1 MHKIKEML
9 MKELYEYEE
18 KAKKMSGGKIS
29 AGDLETLHKLT
40 DTVKNID
47 KICLME
53 DDEDGEYSEAGG
65 WMADGRMYGT
75 YDNGSS
81 YARGRGRVR
90 GRNARRD
97 SMGRYSREGGY
108 SEEGYS
114 EEGGSSYARG
124 GQGGNRGGNRGG
136 QGGMNRSSYRGG
148 YSYGDAKDHMIDK
161 LEEMLDMAETPRE
174 RKAIHRCIEQ
184 IEQA

>member
-47 KICLME
+47 KIEMLE
-53 DDEDGEYSEAGG
+53 DEDGEYSEAGN
-65 WMADGRMYGT
+65 WMGEGRMYGT
-75 YDNGSS
+75 SYEGGSS
-81 YARGRGRVR
+81 YARGRRGR

-114 EEGGSSYARG
+114 EERG
-124 GQGGNRGGNRGG
+124 RQGGNR
-136 QGGMNRSSYRGG
+136 GGMNRSSYRGG
-148 YSYGDAKDHMIDK
+148 YSYDGAKDHMIEK
-161 LEEMLDMAETPRE
+161 LEEMLDMAETPQE

>member
-47 KICLME
+47 KIEMLE
-53 DDEDGEYSEAGG
+53 DDDDEYSEAGG

-75 YDNGSS
+75 YDHESS
-81 YARGRGRVR
+81 YARGRRGR

-97 SMGRYSREGGY
+97 SMGRYSRAGGY
-108 SEEGYS
+108 SEEG
-114 EEGGSSYARG
+114 GRH
-124 GQGGNRGGNRGG
+124 GGNMGD
-136 QGGMNRSSYRGG
+136 MNRNSYRGG

>member
-47 KICLME
+47 KIEMLE
-53 DDEDGEYSEAGG
+53 DEDGEYSEAGG

-81 YARGRGRVR
+81 YARGRRGR

-114 EEGGSSYARG
+114 EERG
-124 GQGGNRGGNRGG
+124 RQGGNRGG

-148 YSYGDAKDHMIDK
+148 YSYDGAKDHMIDK
-161 LEEMLDMAETPRE
+161 LEEMLDMAETPQE

>member
-47 KICLME
+47 KIEALE
-53 DDEDGEYSEAGG
+53 ESGDYSEAGG

-75 YDNGSS
+75 YDHGSS
-81 YARGRGRVR
+81 YARGRGR
-90 GRNARRD
+90 NAKRD
-97 SMGRYSREGGY
+97 SMGRYSRTGGY

-114 EEGGSSYARG
+114 EESGSSYARG
-124 GQGGNRGGNRGG
+124 DQGGNR
-136 QGGMNRSSYRGG
+136 GGMNRSSYRGG

-161 LEEMLDMAETPRE
+161 LEEMLEMAETPQE

>member
-18 KAKKMSGGKIS
+18 KAKRMSGGKIS

-47 KICLME
+47 KIEMLE
-53 DDEDGEYSEAGG
+53 DEDGEYSETGG

-81 YARGRGRVR
+81 YARGRRGR

-114 EEGGSSYARG
+114 EERG
-124 GQGGNRGGNRGG
+124 RQGGNRGV

-148 YSYGDAKDHMIDK
+148 YSYDGAKDHMIYK
-161 LEEMLDMAETPRE
+161 LEEMLDMAETPQE

>member
-9 MKELYEYEE
+9 MEELKEFE
-18 KAKKMSGGKIS
+18 KKSDLK
-29 AGDLETLHKLT
+29 AGDLETIHKLT

-47 KICLME
+47 KIYLME
-53 DDEDGEYSEAGG
+53 DEDSEYSEAGG

-81 YARGRGRVR
+81 YARGRRGR

-97 SMGRYSREGGY
+97 SMGRYSRESGY

-114 EEGGSSYARG
+114 EE
-124 GQGGNRGGNRGG
+124 RGG